1 MTRELRR
8 PIGDVSAW
16 PPALVKRV
24 RCVSTAGGE
33 RRIEWRNGSNIGMTA
48 RSTWR
53 SKPSWSPIRRAAGP
67 QQRFLERFDR
77 QVPILA
83 FRVRV
88 AVLLQELA
96 AARSAA

>member
-33 RRIEWRNGSNIGMTA
+33 RRVEWRNGSNIGMTA
-48 RSTWR
+48 
-53 SKPSWSPIRRAAGP
+53 
-67 QQRFLERFDR
+67 
-77 QVPILA
+77 
-83 FRVRV
+83 
-88 AVLLQELA
+88 
-96 AARSAA
+96 